1 MIFSDTY
8 KHLLLI
14 LFLFT
19 SICASAQNTVVTGTV
34 TDATNKQPLP
44 FVSIAFTR
52 TTVGTN
58 TDNNGKYALSTSQA
72 VTELKISYLGYKETY
87 IKVQQG
93 KEQVINVKL
102 MPTSQSL
109 SEVTVQTK
117 KRPKYDNEN
126 PAVKLIRQV
135 IANKPKNRPEAYNYV
150 EYKEYD
156 KMQFS
161 LSNIS
166 EKTKN
171 RKIFRKYKFIFEN
184 KDSTTYAGKTLLP
197 IYMKERLTQ
206 VFYRKNPE
214 VTRNRILGEKS
225 VDFGPGFDTEGIGQY
240 FQHLYAKVD
249 IYDNDVLLLGRQFL
263 SPISDNAPTFYKYFI
278 TDTITLETGK
288 KLVQLSFTPRN
299 TNNILFEGDIF
310 ITLDGNY
317 AVQKAALIVNGNIN
331 VNFVRSMN
339 IDQDFEL
346 SPDGRYHM
354 SRSNTFADFG
364 ITAKRKSG
372 LFGSRTIVRRDF
384 TINKPRPDTT
394 YQTPPEVED
403 EELRNRPDSFWVQAR
418 YDTLTTAESKVYKN
432 IDSLVHMPSFKRTA
446 NLINLLFAGFKNF
459 GKFEI
464 GPASTFYSFNPVEGL
479 RLRVGGRT
487 TADFSK
493 KIFFEGYTAYGFK
506 DEKWKYFF
514 ATTYSLNGKSIYR
527 FPQHYI
533 RASFQRD
540 TKIPGQELQFISEDN
555 VLLSFKRGRNDKYYY
570 NDQYRLEYVSEYA
583 NHFSYKIGLRNLIQ
597 TPAGSLVPF
606 INTAGT
612 QTFDKLTT
620 SEATIG
626 FRYAPNE
633 QYYQG
638 KLFRTPII
646 NQYPKLSLEYTA
658 GLKVLDGQYQY
669 HKIDFRGEKRF
680 YLAPF
685 GFSDVILEG
694 SRTFGQV
701 PYPLLNIS
709 RGNQTFAYVID
720 QYNLMNFLEFVSD
733 KSASIIIDHHFGGFF
748 FNKIPLFKKLKWRET
763 ASFKSLWGGLS
774 AENTPALH
782 PNLYRFPADENGVPI
797 TYALQG
803 NRPYTEVSVGVE
815 NIFKFVRLDY
825 VRRLTY
831 LENPDVAKWGI
842 RVKIKFDF

>member
-1 MIFSDTY
+1 MIFSYPY

-14 LFLFT
+14 LFLLT
-19 SICASAQNTVVTGTV
+19 SFYAAAQSTVVTGTV
-34 TDATNKQPLP
+34 TDVGNNQKLP
-44 FVSIAFTR
+44 YVSVSFEGSTI
-52 TTVGTN
+52 GTN
-58 TDNNGKYALSTSQA
+58 TNNDGKYTISTTQPYNR
-72 VTELKISYLGYKETY
+72 LKVSYLGYKAVIVNITPG
-87 IKVQQG
+87 KQQ
-93 KEQVINVKL
+93 VVNIRLV
-102 MPTSQSL
+102 PTSQNL
-109 SEVTVQTK
+109 GEVTVQSK
-117 KRPKYDNEN
+117 KRAKYDNEN

-135 IANKPKNRPEAYNYV
+135 IANKAKNRPEAYNFV

-166 EKTKN
+166 EKVKE
-171 RKIFRKYKFIFEN
+171 KKLFRKYKFIFEN
-184 KDSTTYAGKTLLP
+184 KDSTSYPGKSLLP
-197 IYMKERLTQ
+197 IYLKERVTQ

-214 VTRNRILGEKS
+214 ATREKRLGEKS
-225 VDFGPGFDTEGIGQY
+225 VDFGPGFDTEGVGQY
-240 FQHLYAKVD
+240 FQHLYVKVD

-263 SPISDNAPTFYKYFI
+263 SPIADNAPTFYKYFI
-278 TDTITLETGK
+278 TDTITLQTGK

-317 AVQKAALIVNGNIN
+317 AVQKAALIINKNIN

-346 SPDGRYHM
+346 SPDGRYHL

-364 ITAKRKSG
+364 LSQKRKSG

-384 TINKPRPDTT
+384 VINKPHPDST
-394 YQTPPEVED
+394 YATPPEVDD
-403 EELRNRPDSFWVQAR
+403 EELRNKPDSFWVKNR
-418 YDTLTTAESKVYKN
+418 FDTLSTAESKTYKN
-432 IDSLVHMPSFKRTA
+432 IDSLVHMPSFRRTA
-446 NLINLLFAGFKNF
+446 DIINLLFAGFKNF

-464 GPASTFYSFNPVEGL
+464 GPASTFYSFNPVEGFRL
-479 RLRVGGRT
+479 RLGGRT

-493 KIFFEGYTAYGFK
+493 RIFFEGYGAYGFK
-506 DEKWKYFF
+506 DDRWKYFF

-533 RASFQRD
+533 RASIQRE
-540 TKIPGQELQFISEDN
+540 TKIPGQELQFIQEDN

-570 NDQYRLEYVSEYA
+570 NDQYRFEYVSEYA
-583 NHFSYKIGLRNLIQ
+583 NHFSYKLGLRKLIQ

-606 INTAGT
+606 INSAGT
-612 QTFDKLTT
+612 QTFTNLTT

-626 FRYAPNE
+626 LRYAPKE

-658 GLKVLDGQYQY
+658 GLKVLDGQYRY
-669 HKIDFRGEKRF
+669 HKLDFRGEKRF
-680 YLAPF
+680 YEAPF
-685 GFSDVILEG
+685 GFSDVILEA

-733 KSASIIIDHHFGGFF
+733 KSASIIVDHHFGGFF

-763 ASFKSLWGGLS
+763 ASVKALWGGLS
-774 AENTPALH
+774 RENTPAFNG
-782 PNLYRFPADENGVPI
+782 NLYQFPVDNKGVPI
-797 TYALQG
+797 TYALG
-803 NRPYTEVSVGVE
+803 NKPYTEISFGVE
-815 NIFKFVRLDY
+815 NIFKFIRLDY
-825 VRRLTY
+825 VKRLTY
-831 LENPDVAKWGI
+831 LDNPDVAKWGV